1 MKVLVCGASGLL
13 GRDLCKLLRD
23 ENIEYIGTYY
33 DRRIDNGI
41 QVNFMDTN
49 DIEHA
54 FIEHNITVC
63 VNCIVER
70 QVDTCENDWLVIKKI
85 NIDIAANIAKA
96 CNKNNTYM
104 VHISTDYVFDGKNAP
119 YYPDSPTNPLQNYG
133 ISKLISENRVS
144 QYAKNYTIVRVPV
157 LYSDTSMLLDE
168 NAVTLVGKK
177 VLNRITQTKEDNYS
191 VRRPNYI
198 PDFCRFL
205 LDIICSNHFAPP
217 LLRTAS
223 PKVGGSRLQASLANR
238 RKAMQNLQINRI
250 YHFNNPHDNV
260 TKYEMA
266 TMISNYLHKDN
277 HIAPIDEE
285 PNDGVDRPRDTY
297 LMDNQYNINDYTFTP
312 LQEGLERCF
321 RKLWH
326 PKLDF
331 TSEENTKDIFFLL
344 DLDGTLIDSE
354 KSHYLAYLRALKGL
368 YALNWQPE
376 KFTQQKFNDIINGEG
391 MDAYIYDMC
400 KSQTFLESTKQLKNI
415 YMKNELTN
423 VELMPGADALIDYIH
438 TYNIN
443 HAVVTNTSKEN
454 VELFMKKQPKLQLL
468 KNWIT
473 REDYTNP
480 KPDGECFLLGLKK
493 FHQGEPHVIGVENTI
508 SGHQSLEHATKCIY
522 MMMDKKINMQTSIA
536 YSHAQ
541 KQDVYIIDDFEQ
553 LCK

>member
-23 ENIEYIGTYY
+23 ENIEYVGTYN
-33 DRRIDNGI
+33 DRPIDNGI
-41 QVNFMDTN
+41 QINFMDIN
-49 DIEHA
+49 DIERA
-54 FIEHNITVC
+54 FTEHNITGVFCSGSEPEQNHHSTQGFASQNWCCNVC

-70 QVDTCENDWLVIKKI
+70 QVDTCENNWPVTKKI
-85 NIDIAANIAKA
+85 NIDIAANIAKV
-96 CNKNNTYM
+96 CNKTNTYM

-157 LYSDTSMLLDE
+157 LYSDTSMLLNE

-177 VLNRITQTKEDNYS
+177 VLNRIAQTKEDNYS

-205 LDIICSNHFAPP
+205 LDIIKSNQK
-217 LLRTAS
+217 T
-223 PKVGGSRLQASLANR
+223 
-238 RKAMQNLQINRI
+238 RI
-250 YHFNNPHDNV
+250 FHFNNPHDNV
-260 TKYEMA
+260 TKYEMT
-266 TMISNYLHKDN
+266 TMISNYLNKEN
-277 HIAPIDEE
+277 HIDPIDEE

-297 LMDNQYNINDYTFTP
+297 LLDNKYNINDYTFTP

-331 TSEENTKDIFFLL
+331 TNEENTKDIFFLL

-354 KSHYLAYLRALKGL
+354 KLHYLAYIRALKGL

-376 KFTQQKFNDIINGEG
+376 KFSQQKFNYIINGEG
-391 MDAYIYDMC
+391 MDAYIYNMC

-423 VELMPGADALIDYIH
+423 LPLMPGADALIDYIH

-454 VELFMKKQPKLQLL
+454 VELFIKTQPKLQLL

-493 FHQGEPHVIGVENTI
+493 FHQGEPHVIGIENTI
-508 SGHQSLEHATKCIY
+508 SGHQSLQHATQCIY
-522 MMMDKKINMQTSIA
+522 MMMDKNIQQTITA

-541 KQDVYIIDDFEQ
+541 KQDVYIIDDLNQ

>member
-13 GRDLCKLLRD
+13 GRDLCKLFRD

-41 QVNFMDTN
+41 QVNFMETN
-49 DIEHA
+49 DIERA
-54 FIEHNITVC
+54 FTEHNITVC

-70 QVDTCENDWLVIKKI
+70 QVDNCENNWPDTKKI
-85 NIDIAANIAKA
+85 NIDIAANIAKV
-96 CNKNNTYM
+96 CNKTNTYM
-104 VHISTDYVFDGKNAP
+104 IHISTDYVFDGKNAP
-119 YYPDSPTNPLQNYG
+119 YYPDSQTNPLQNYG
-133 ISKLISENRVS
+133 ISKLISENRVAY
-144 QYAKNYTIVRVPV
+144 YAKNYTIVRVPV
-157 LYSDTSMLLDE
+157 LYSDTTILLDE

-177 VLNRITQTKEDNYS
+177 VLNRIAQTKEDNYS
-191 VRRPNYI
+191 VRRPNFI

-205 LDIICSNHFAPP
+205 LD
-217 LLRTAS
+217 
-223 PKVGGSRLQASLANR
+223 V
-238 RKAMQNLQINRI
+238 INSDQTTRI

-260 TKYEMA
+260 TKYEMT
-266 TMISNYLHKDN
+266 TMISNYLNKEN
-277 HIAPIDEE
+277 HIEPIDEE

-297 LMDNQYNINDYTFTP
+297 LMDNKYNINGYTFTP

-331 TSEENTKDIFFLL
+331 TNEENTKDIFFLL
-344 DLDGTLIDSE
+344 DLDGTLIDTE
-354 KSHYLAYLRALKGL
+354 RLHYLAYIRSLKGF
-368 YALNWQPE
+368 YALAWQPE
-376 KFTQQKFNDIINGEG
+376 KFNQQKFNDIINGEG
-391 MDAYIYDMC
+391 MDAYIYDIC

-423 VELMPGADALIDYIH
+423 LSLMPGADALIDYIH

-454 VELFMKKQPKLQLL
+454 VELFIKTQPKLQLL

-493 FHQGEPHVIGVENTI
+493 FHQGEPHVIGIENTVC
-508 SGHQSLEHATKCIY
+508 GHQSLQHATKCIY
-522 MMMDKKINMQTSIA
+522 MMMDKTSIMQTSIA

-541 KQDVYIIDDFEQ
+541 KQDVYIIDDFNQ